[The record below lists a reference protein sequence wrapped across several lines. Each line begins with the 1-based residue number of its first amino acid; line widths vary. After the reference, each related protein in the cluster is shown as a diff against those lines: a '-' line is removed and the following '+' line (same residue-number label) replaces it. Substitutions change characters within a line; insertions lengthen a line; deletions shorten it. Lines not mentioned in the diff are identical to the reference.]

1 MSNER
6 VWSHTATAPLII
18 AAGPVCLVALCLAAR
33 ACEGPW
39 LMPTTILDT
48 VLGYVAFV
56 VVVCAVDA
64 FRAVRSRRPQ

>member
-1 MSNER
+1 VSNER

-33 ACEGPW
+33 EWEGPW
-39 LMPTTILDT
+39 LMPTTVLYT

-56 VVVCAVDA
+56 VVACATDA
-64 FRAVRSRRPQ
+64 VRTIRSRRPQ